1 MLRTWWMT
9 NKSHLMQT
17 WLAFSVKPKL
27 TFEEWLDITTDVEAS
42 GANLFDEIP
51 LTYLKAIVH

>member
-1 MLRTWWMT
+1 MT